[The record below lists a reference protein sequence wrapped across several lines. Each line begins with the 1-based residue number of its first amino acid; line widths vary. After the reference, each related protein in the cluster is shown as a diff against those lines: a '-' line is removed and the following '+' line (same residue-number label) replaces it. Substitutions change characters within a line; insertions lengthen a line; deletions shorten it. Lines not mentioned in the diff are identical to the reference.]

1 MSCAVIVL
9 PFIPTATPLSPNGN
23 TLAIVL
29 AVVVPVI
36 FIVVLAVI
44 AVAVGLVCHQRR
56 KRSKLSLSA
65 AHRAPYYTEVA
76 TALYS

>member
-9 PFIPTATPLSPNGN
+9 PFIPTATLSPNGN

-36 FIVVLAVI
+36 ILIVVLLAVS
-44 AVAVGLVCHQRR
+44 AVAYCHR
-56 KRSKLSLSA
+56 KKIGKFSLSA